1 MDYLKIK
8 KMKTYLSLRLKPGRT
23 AMLIL
28 AFATLSS
35 CYSVRISNKQGNGE
49 PDPLNREKGFYRGL
63 QVHTIDT
70 AINLK
75 LLANESMTLESCSG
89 GGFHTVEY
97 RVTLGDVL
105 LSGITLGKK
114 RRIHVKYVCLKES
127 F

>member
-1 MDYLKIK
+1 
-8 KMKTYLSLRLKPGRT
+8 MKTYLSLQLRTGRLA
-23 AMLIL
+23 AMIL
-28 AFATLSS
+28 AMGILSS
-35 CYSVRISNKQGNGE
+35 CYSIRISNKQGSGE
-49 PDPLNREKGFYRGL
+49 PDPLNMEKGFYRGL

-70 AINLK
+70 AINMK
-75 LLANESMTLESCSG
+75 LLANEAMMLETCPG